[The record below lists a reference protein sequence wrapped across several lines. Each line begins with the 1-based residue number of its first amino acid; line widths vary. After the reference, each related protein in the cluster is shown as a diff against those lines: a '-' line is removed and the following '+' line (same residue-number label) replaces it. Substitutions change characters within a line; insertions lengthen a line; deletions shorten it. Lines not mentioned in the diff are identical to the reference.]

1 MNRKHSLIIAL
12 AALALGSCGGITP
25 AEVSVSHR
33 ESTPVAS
40 SQTAESSSA
49 PASSS
54 SSEAKKD
61 YFDGYSM
68 DYLPTYSPLKTD
80 AMLYDDQE
88 EIEVTFAADTL
99 QLDKGLT
106 TDMLRLSGALEGLE
120 VSSVSVKD
128 NALTMK
134 ASGKLVAGTG
144 YVGLAREATDA
155 KIFTTAL
162 VPVQERHLTIDE
174 STFRVF
180 DDNKKIDFTIVGKN
194 VKLANPDNL
203 SKDDFMAKA
212 NSGEITA
219 FAVNLSDKG
228 YSLEMIA
235 ISDDFTSFRLRLTLP
250 EALKSEAVAKE
261 LLENVKILIP
271 GSCLSDHQDHELH
284 VDVLHP
290 STQSSVRLTK
300 ANDTLYN
307 GTFEIKLCGC
317 QATPLFKD
325 NVGKFTLDPANQN
338 FLVTIPGVVTSV
350 TELSVPDETTIKGKF
365 VIPMPE
371 ETVEQ
376 ATVTLGEIT
385 VDDTVGHVAMDWFS
399 DTGVT
404 PDAETVVCTYDDP
417 GESEV
422 VGGGTGTVT
431 QSAEQSYRTVKSA
444 VEVSTFDGD
453 SEDVNDAE
461 TVINAATN
469 IGMIGYGLYSGDL
482 SFARNGASKL
492 LGLSDIADP
501 STRILTMLS
510 SIYDKLLEIEAKID
524 SIIDKLDVIQAELEQ
539 LGQQSLLTNYLAAHS
554 AWKDFVT
561 DYYVPLKDAVVSY
574 SNDYFRYFYS
584 LVIDSY
590 DPYEFMEPR
599 ITLHYDTNGK
609 LCFPGRNPALSVDG
623 KKIDKSATKEVVIPV
638 LHHCLM
644 GIFANDGH
652 VYPDI
657 ENDLIADFFA
667 YGAYDQELVAD
678 ILRTIRFEAM
688 ESHFL
693 TSGDLDAFTATFANF
708 CTALTSTEFGASLNA
723 TITPLDCYR
732 IMLETVY
739 NFGFEIEPEFNLIVT
754 KIESTYYCARSILDL
769 VRLINAGEFVSPRYG
784 ELDKAVQNEFTSDRF
799 YHANRDDKTIYC
811 YGTANYLTWNIDA
824 YGVTCG
830 VTGDYDS
837 GYDDDYYV
845 TRAETFSPTNHDEP
859 GSLTSIDEASVRL
872 MALKVK
878 LYNNLKGTAYNFG
891 EYLGRIGIIPKNKL
905 KQTLG
910 VILEYDG
917 VVGKGD
923 MKKMKYAAGW
933 TLDFDRA
940 NAAGFEGKSYSFSD
954 GAVIDGLLCGM
965 TWNDLSTPLGT
976 YVGPDET
983 TMTNVGFCAGGGY
996 DFGVWAYYVNFL
1008 PAAVE

>member
-25 AEVSVSHR
+25 AEASVSHR
-33 ESTPVAS
+33 ESTPAAS
-40 SQTAESSSA
+40 SQPADSSSA
-49 PASSS
+49 PAPSSS

-68 DYLPTYSPLKTD
+68 DYLPAYSPLKTG
-80 AMLYDDQE
+80 ATLYDDQE

-99 QLDKGLT
+99 QLNKSVS
-106 TDMLRLSGALEGLE
+106 TDMIRLSGALEGLE

-128 NALTMK
+128 NALTLK
-134 ASGKLVAGTG
+134 ANGKLVAGTG

-162 VPVQERHLTIDE
+162 VPVQERSLTIDE

-194 VKLANPDNL
+194 VELANPYGL
-203 SKDDFMAKA
+203 SKEDFMAKA

-228 YSLEMIA
+228 YSLQMIA
-235 ISDDFTSFRLRLTLP
+235 ISDDFTAFRLRLTLP

-284 VDVLHP
+284 IDVLHP
-290 STQSSVRLTK
+290 STQSSVRLAK
-300 ANDTLYN
+300 ASDTLYN
-307 GTFEIKLCGC
+307 GIFEIKLRGC

-325 NVGKFTLDPANQN
+325 NVGKFTLFPASQN
-338 FLVTIPGVVTSV
+338 FLVTIPGVLTRV

-365 VIPMPE
+365 VFPMLE

-385 VDDTVGHVAMDWFS
+385 VDDKAGHVAMDWFS

-404 PDAETVVCTYDDP
+404 PDAETVACTYDDP
-417 GESEV
+417 GESGV

-431 QSAEQSYRTVKSA
+431 QTAEQSYRTVKSA
-444 VEVSTFDGD
+444 VEVSAFEGD
-453 SEDVNDAE
+453 PDVNDAV
-461 TVINAATN
+461 TAINAATN
-469 IGMIGYGLYSGDL
+469 IGMIGYGLYSGDM

-492 LGLSDIADP
+492 LGLPDIADP
-501 STRILTMLS
+501 STRILTMIA
-510 SIYDKLLEIEAKID
+510 SIYDKLVEIEAKID
-524 SIIDKLDVIQAELEQ
+524 SIVDQLDVIQAELEQ

-561 DYYVPLKDAVVSY
+561 DYYVPLKDAIVSY
-574 SNDYFRYFYS
+574 SNDYFRYFYN

-590 DPYEFMEPR
+590 EPYEGMEPR

-623 KKIDKSATKEVVIPV
+623 KEIDKSATKEVVIPM

-652 VYPDI
+652 VYSDI

-667 YGAYDQELVAD
+667 YGTYDQELVAD

-688 ESHFL
+688 ESHFP
-693 TSGDLDAFTATFANF
+693 TSGDLDGFTATFANF
-708 CTALTSTEFGASLNA
+708 CTAFTSTEFGASLNA

-754 KIESTYYCARSILDL
+754 KIESTYYCARSILGL
-769 VRLINAGEFVSPRYG
+769 VRLINAGEFVSPRYS
-784 ELDKAVQNEFTSDRF
+784 ELDKAVQKEFTSTRF
-799 YHANRDDKTIYC
+799 YHENQDDKTIYC

-824 YGVTCG
+824 YGVTSA
-830 VTGDYDS
+830 VRGDYDS
-837 GYDDDYYV
+837 GYDDTYYV
-845 TRAETFSPTNHDEP
+845 TRAETYDPKNHDKP
-859 GSLTSIDEASVRL
+859 ASLTSVDEAAVRL

-891 EYLGRIGIIPKNKL
+891 EYLCRIGIIPEDKL
-905 KQTLG
+905 EQTLG
-910 VILEYDG
+910 VILSYGG
-917 VVGKGD
+917 VAGKSD
-923 MKKMKYAAGW
+923 MKKLEYAAGW
-933 TLDFDRA
+933 ELNFDRA
-940 NAAGFEGKSYSFSD
+940 NAAAFKGKSYAFAN
-954 GAVIDGLLCGM
+954 GAVIDGMLCGM
-965 TWNDLSTPLGT
+965 TWDYMSTPLGS
-976 YVGPDET
+976 YVGPTE
-983 TMTNVGFCAGGGY
+983 MTNVGYCAGGGY

-1008 PAAVE
+1008 PAAAE